1 MPPPLPSSELP
12 GPLPDETAG
21 SIAWRMARSRH
32 QAVADY
38 CTSVFGL
45 SYSQARG
52 DLDNTLP
59 NQFANRFTKGL
70 SIGQRSLKNL
80 RIGAGLLVSA
90 YRPSTK
96 RFNQPVR
103 ICFPCMNAAP
113 YGRRFWRTCFANA
126 CPLHACLMVSS
137 CPNCGAGIYYQ
148 EGNVGLSP
156 LLWLETWPVCT
167 NCLRTMRP
175 SPEPANDCLV
185 RISAKWAAA
194 VAGEKP
200 YPWIAATQYLRL
212 STRLLRSF
220 ECDPRYITARTL
232 VIQGRTISPHHAA
245 ALVLSRI
252 WRARVPTSIAQAA
265 LGVPFEPCQ
274 ISKDMVS

>member
-1 MPPPLPSSELP
+1 M
-12 GPLPDETAG
+12 
-21 SIAWRMARSRH
+21 
-32 QAVADY
+32 AVADY
-38 CTSVFGL
+38 CTSEFGL

-52 DLDNTLP
+52 DIDNSLP
-59 NQFANRFTKGL
+59 HQFSKSFAQRLHLGL
-70 SIGQRSLKNL
+70 RGLAKL
-80 RIGAGLLVSA
+80 RISTDWLAPAFRS
-90 YRPSTK
+90 STK
-96 RFNQPVR
+96 RFNQPIR
-103 ICFPCMNAAP
+103 ICFDCMNEAA
-113 YGRRFWRTCFANA
+113 YGRRFWRTRLSAA
-126 CPLHACLMVSS
+126 CPLHAQLLVST
-137 CPNCGAGIYYQ
+137 CPNCGAEIQYQ
-148 EGNVGLSP
+148 AGNVGLAP
-156 LLWLETWPVCT
+156 LFWLETWPVCT

-232 VIQGRTISPHHAA
+232 VIRGTTISPHHAA

-265 LGVPFEPCQ
+265 LGIPFEPCQ